1 MSIIRQDK
9 LAAVTNNPKHQWL
22 PKGRPIRGS
31 SLVGCLPPMTT
42 KWCSFGAQVPF
53 GAFVSLFSRRMT
65 TMGGFY
71 GPGEA
76 FITSFTSFWPYLCHV
91 TTLAAKDSGKYSL
104 AIYWSGKGRGLG
116 EQLISLC
123 PRWLVHPMY
132 SSLFIQYLFIPSV
145 LQYLFIQ
152 YLLSTYHVPRIFA
165 SQFN

>member
-53 GAFVSLFSRRMT
+53 GAFVSLFSWRMT

-132 SSLFIQYLFIPSV
+132 SFIVHSIFIYSFRTSI
-145 LQYLFIQ
+145 FIHSIFIKH
-152 YLLSTYHVPRIFA
+152 LSCAKNFCLSI
-165 SQFN
+165 